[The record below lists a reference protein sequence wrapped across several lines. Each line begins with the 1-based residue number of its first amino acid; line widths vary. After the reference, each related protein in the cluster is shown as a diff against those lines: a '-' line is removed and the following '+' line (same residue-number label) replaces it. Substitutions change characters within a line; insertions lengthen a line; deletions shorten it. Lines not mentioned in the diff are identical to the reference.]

1 MLGELLIYLGYAMLS
16 ALVLIVVAKFML
28 QYIIRRP
35 VDYYEKDEIAQE
47 EENMRKIREAE
58 RNRHY

>member
-1 MLGELLIYLGYAMLS
+1 MFGELLIYFGYAMLS
-16 ALVLIVVAKFML
+16 ALVLIIVAKFML

-35 VDYYEKDEIAQE
+35 VDYYEKGEMAQE